1 MEYGSRRIPYR
12 LHRAQRKRLRIVVL
26 PDLSVTIYAP
36 ITVPENAIL
45 DAIALKAPWIARALD
60 RLKEFHPL
68 PTPSNYVSGETFMFL
83 GRQYRLHVE
92 QGPPTPAKLEGRFL
106 KVTVPDKT
114 TTGKT
119 RRAVEQWYGAR
130 AKEIFAAHTMR
141 CLEIGRRHGIPD
153 VAFSVRNMRTRWG
166 SCTTAGRITLN
177 LQLIK
182 APVHCIDY
190 VIMHELCHLAHHN
203 HSAAFY
209 RLLSRC
215 MPDWQE
221 RKRILDQ
228 TALPVSSPHD
238 RAKSHG
244 NVGTGELCQSHPV
257 LYRRFSTTLNQ
268 SKNGGE
274 GGI

>member
-1 MEYGSRRIPYR
+1 MHQCGHRQRGLDKVSAPSQPSDTDCVLEYGSRRIPYR
-12 LHRAQRKRLRIVVL
+12 LHRANRKRLRIVVL

-36 ITVPENAIL
+36 ITVPESAIL
-45 DAIALKAPWIARALD
+45 DAIALKAPWIARSLD
-60 RLKEFHPL
+60 RLKEFHPF

-92 QGPPTPAKLEGRFL
+92 QGQPTPAKLEGRFL

-119 RRAVEQWYGAR
+119 RRAVEQWYAAR
-130 AKEIFAAHTMR
+130 AKDLFTNHAAH
-141 CLEIGRRHGIPD
+141 CQEIGKRHGIPA
-153 VAFSVRNMRTRWG
+153 VQFKVRSMRTRWG
-166 SCTTAGRITLN
+166 SCTAAGRITLN

-190 VIMHELCHLAHHN
+190 VIMHELCHLVHHN

-221 RKRILDQ
+221 RKSILDQ
-228 TALPVSSPHD
+228 IALPIT
-238 RAKSHG
+238 
-244 NVGTGELCQSHPV
+244 NV
-257 LYRRFSTTLNQ
+257 
-268 SKNGGE
+268 
-274 GGI
+274 